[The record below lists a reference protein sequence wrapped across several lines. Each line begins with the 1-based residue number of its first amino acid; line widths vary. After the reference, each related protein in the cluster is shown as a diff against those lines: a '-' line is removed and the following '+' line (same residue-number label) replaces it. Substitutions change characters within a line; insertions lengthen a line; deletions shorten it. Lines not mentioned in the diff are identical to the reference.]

1 MLPVLGLHMG
11 PPVQVTLEEEIS
23 ESLIMKKAQEGAM
36 CSPNLWNLKKI
47 VCIYVCLCVIR
58 YLGNEETVCKNLDEK
73 EKLSLLLSKIKK
85 RKKYKE
91 ELGRQYQQEESSDS
105 PLRVSDNVAA
115 SSELPVAK
123 KQKYG
128 EKGNESAQKKKRKG
142 NRIEGPSSEED
153 EKNVERN
160 VENETG
166 EKVKGFTV
174 IGSDRFRKKSKV
186 KRVLPQWLANPSVVQ
201 VDLQQLTTA
210 VTAVPALDADIVEA
224 LQRSNITHFF
234 PVQAQVIPWLLSV
247 HSKPVQYW
255 LRDVCVSAPTGSG
268 KTLAFVLPIVQMLRR
283 RMVVQVRALVVL
295 PVQDLA
301 VQVHRV
307 FLTYCQH
314 TELRVILLTGQTSF
328 HREQQQLVGSSVTGY
343 RSMVDIVVTTPGR
356 LVDHLHGTPGFTLKH
371 LRFLVIDEADRVLE
385 NVQNDWLYHLYSY
398 IEDDSAGCHAPPL
411 TVAMLESASSPRPQ
425 KLLFSATLTQDPEK
439 LQQLGLF
446 QPKLFT
452 SVVKDEA
459 AACVITEITLQGA
472 FTGKYT
478 TPAELT
484 EKVCVVEPEVKPLV
498 LYHIISS
505 NSWQHVLVFV
515 GSKKEAHR
523 LSLLLMHLGRD
534 TLKVAEISSDLSRT
548 AREKLLHRFSSG
560 KLNVLV
566 SSDALARGMDIPCV
580 DYVVLYS
587 MPKSIKNYIHRVGRT
602 ARAGKPGTAVTLL
615 LETQASISQDSLYVL
630 CVICCI
636 ICNVTGLQVAQ
647 LNDMLHM
654 AGKAALERLQ
664 VEESQLAELG
674 DRYSRALEAL
684 RERLKG
690 KT

>member
-1 MLPVLGLHMG
+1 MDLFV
-11 PPVQVTLEEEIS
+11 V
-23 ESLIMKKAQEGAM
+23 K
-36 CSPNLWNLKKI
+36 
-47 VCIYVCLCVIR
+47 R
-58 YLGNEETVCKNLDEK
+58 YLGNEEAVCKNLDEK

-91 ELGRQYQQEESSDS
+91 ELGRQYQKEESSDS
-105 PLRVSDNVAA
+105 PLGVSDNVAA

-123 KQKYG
+123 KQ
-128 EKGNESAQKKKRKG
+128 KGNESAQKKKRKG

-153 EKNVERN
+153 ENNVERN
-160 VENETG
+160 VEKKTG

-201 VDLQQLTTA
+201 VDLQQLTMA

-452 SVVKDEA
+452 SVVKDE
-459 AACVITEITLQGA
+459 EIALQGA

-484 EKVCVVEPEVKPLV
+484 EKVCVVEPELKPLV

-548 AREKLLHRFSSG
+548 AREKLLHRFSTG

-615 LETQASISQDSLYVL
+615 LETQ
-630 CVICCI
+630 
-636 ICNVTGLQVAQ
+636 VAQ
-647 LNDMLHM
+647 LNDMLRM

-674 DRYSRALEAL
+674 DRYSSALEAL